1 MKVNV
6 IMTIAEYAWYAWMCP
21 FEQDSEY
28 ALGPKYTKILNTA
41 KFWTWL
47 GFQYASL
54 TQHSKYGR
62 ISLDRVPNI
71 S

>member
-6 IMTIAEYAWYAWMCP
+6 IITIIEYAWYAWVCP

-28 ALGPKYTKILNTA
+28 VLGSKYAKILNTA

-47 GFQYASL
+47 GFQYVSL
-54 TQHSKYGR
+54 TQRSKYGR
-62 ISLDRVPNI
+62 TSLDRVLNK

>member
-6 IMTIAEYAWYAWMCP
+6 IITIIEYAWYAWMCP

-28 ALGPKYTKILNTA
+28 ALGPKYARILNTA
-41 KFWTWL
+41 KFWAWL

-54 TQHSKYGR
+54 TQRSKYGR
-62 ISLDRVPNI
+62 ISLDRVLNI